1 MTHSKSPTISPSE
14 VPRLIVVIW
23 DDGVK
28 QFILT
33 HIQYGACGP
42 STYEGGVN
50 VMLLGTS
57 LFGMKVYVILVLGLC
72 D

>member
-42 STYEGGVN
+42 STYKGGVN

-57 LFGMKVYVILVLGLC
+57 VFGMKVYVILVLGLC

>member
-1 MTHSKSPTISPSE
+1 M
-14 VPRLIVVIW
+14 
-23 DDGVK
+23 K

-57 LFGMKVYVILVLGLC
+57 VFGIKVYVIVVLGLC
-72 D
+72 A